1 GIDLLAIDGNAW
13 TEDVWGWAKRH
24 LSSKVIMV
32 RGVPSESAPLLARVK
47 KERSRSGK
55 LLSYSKR
62 FYNFATSVL
71 KMGLYRNLVKDDPL
85 SRGHIALPRGL
96 DDEYFRQLTAE
107 SRRAKRLKTGF
118 IAYEWVKDPA
128 QANEGLD
135 THLQAEAAAIKF
147 GVRSMPDSMWD
158 RYEAQREKPPEGG
171 AQLDLEDMLAPGLAP
186 EPATS
191 PAPAQPAKKMIRAKI
206 RRGKWME

>member
-1 GIDLLAIDGNAW
+1 
-13 TEDVWGWAKRH
+13 
-24 LSSKVIMV
+24 MV
-32 RGVPSESAPLLARVK
+32 RGVASESAPLIARVK

-55 LLSYSKR
+55 LLSYSRR

-85 SRGHIALPRGL
+85 SRGYIALPRGL

-118 IAYEWVKDPA
+118 IAYEWVKDPT

-147 GVRSMPDSMWD
+147 GVRSMPDALWD
-158 RYEAQREKPPEGG
+158 KYEAAREKPPEGG
-171 AQLDLEDMLAPGLAP
+171 GQLDLEDMLALAT
-186 EPATS
+186 A
-191 PAPAQPAKKMIRAKI
+191 PAPRPKP
-206 RRGKWME
+206 RRPSRRSQ